1 MEFFQGATNCRRTI
15 CHVDMILSFKLQASG
30 CDSLHVELKINYAN
44 IVLCYL
50 FCLGEI
56 NN

>member
-1 MEFFQGATNCRRTI
+1 
-15 CHVDMILSFKLQASG
+15 MILSFKLQASG
-30 CDSLHVELKINYAN
+30 CDSLHVELKINYVN